1 MRAADF
7 TKMVEGDVVRT
18 KFATK
23 QAQKNK
29 DQYQR
34 QPDIEIPLYNRIR
47 NQSVLPKYAYLS
59 KDKLEPFDHFEIQP
73 KSPRVTQI
81 IGVTTDSRKVV
92 VSTFMAPPESVEKFV
107 AAMNRGGF
115 SDVPIQRVSI
125 KGYNDTDTKL
135 EVKQG
140 VAEAVAPD
148 QQLQSSV
155 LYHGTPTTAGYQG
168 IANQGLKIDPK
179 LIAQKYQGQEN
190 FAPLPGVYMTKE
202 FGNAVRYSFMSNVP
216 DEQYAEY
223 IKQEPNGYVFE
234 FLGKDLTTVSPDED
248 ELGDLLKRLVNTKN
262 LQPNLS
268 KIVQAVPEEL
278 RVKLQQPNVSFE
290 TIAVAGKW
298 LVDRISDS
306 TIQYLMKRYHNVV
319 NYSGIKPSAV
329 WVIPKPN
336 ERFLRDRQGT
346 NNTHNGY
353 FNYANKFGKKYDL
366 TEVKQGVAEGL
377 TIDVPN
383 EEWLQG
389 KIDYAKS
396 KGRDEWGAPFF
407 GSTTAYVRPNPQ
419 VSVVRLE
426 LLKGMR
432 NEQNNV
438 RKKDL
443 EWLMAHMEKTGKL
456 PPDPHGNEYAPYVMV
471 AYNGEAWVNEG
482 NHRIMAAYIL
492 GWKTMPVQLAYFDG
506 GERVQDGIMY
516 PGKIGL
522 GRPAGKPR

>member
-73 KSPRVTQI
+73 KSPTATRI
-81 IGVTTDSRKVV
+81 IGVTTDSRKVL
-92 VSTFMAPPESVEKFV
+92 VSTFMAPPETVEKFV

-140 VAEAVAPD
+140 MAEGFIEGVNTQTVSSDYVVHYVADQNDRDDPYEGDVPERINQFSGFKRMAFPIKKLKLRGYRFSPD
-148 QQLQSSV
+148 LAKEYSTMSA
-155 LYHGTPTTAGYQG
+155 TTSPP
-168 IANQGLKIDPK
+168 I
-179 LIAQKYQGQEN
+179 
-190 FAPLPGVYMTKE
+190 V
-202 FGNAVRYSFMSNVP
+202 V
-216 DEQYAEY
+216 
-223 IKQEPNGYVFE
+223 EPNGEIIDGYHRAQAAVMR
-234 FLGKDLTTVSPDED
+234 KDQTIDAFVGINTEN
-248 ELGDLLKRLVNTKN
+248 VN
-262 LQPNLS
+262 
-268 KIVQAVPEEL
+268 
-278 RVKLQQPNVSFE
+278 
-290 TIAVAGKW
+290 
-298 LVDRISDS
+298 
-306 TIQYLMKRYHNVV
+306 
-319 NYSGIKPSAV
+319 
-329 WVIPKPN
+329 
-336 ERFLRDRQGT
+336 
-346 NNTHNGY
+346 
-353 FNYANKFGKKYDL
+353 
-366 TEVKQGVAEGL
+366 KQGVTEGL

-383 EEWLQG
+383 EEWLQD

-407 GSTTAYVRPNPQ
+407 GSTTAYARPNPQ

-438 RKKDL
+438 RKTDL
-443 EWLMAHMEKTGKL
+443 EWLMARMEKTGKL
-456 PPDPHGNEYAPYVMV
+456 PLTNQGEEYAPFVMV
-471 AYNGEAWVNEG
+471 AYNGEAWVSEG
-482 NHRIMAAYIL
+482 NHRIMAAYRL
-492 GWKTMPVQLAYFDG
+492 GWKKMPVEIKYFDG
-506 GERVQDGIMY
+506 GERVESGIMY

-522 GRPAGKPR
+522 K

>member
-34 QPDIEIPLYNRIR
+34 QPDIEIPLYDRVR

-59 KDKLEPFDHFEIQP
+59 KDKLEPFDHFEIQI
-73 KSPRVTQI
+73 KSPTATRI
-81 IGVTTDSRKVV
+81 IGVTTDSRKVL
-92 VSTFMAPPESVEKFV
+92 VSTFMAPPETVEKFV

-135 EVKQG
+135 DERQG
-140 VAEAVAPD
+140 V
-148 QQLQSSV
+148 
-155 LYHGTPTTAGYQG
+155 T
-168 IANQGLKIDPK
+168 
-179 LIAQKYQGQEN
+179 
-190 FAPLPGVYMTKE
+190 
-202 FGNAVRYSFMSNVP
+202 
-216 DEQYAEY
+216 
-223 IKQEPNGYVFE
+223 
-234 FLGKDLTTVSPDED
+234 
-248 ELGDLLKRLVNTKN
+248 
-262 LQPNLS
+262 
-268 KIVQAVPEEL
+268 
-278 RVKLQQPNVSFE
+278 
-290 TIAVAGKW
+290 
-298 LVDRISDS
+298 
-306 TIQYLMKRYHNVV
+306 
-319 NYSGIKPSAV
+319 
-329 WVIPKPN
+329 
-336 ERFLRDRQGT
+336 
-346 NNTHNGY
+346 
-353 FNYANKFGKKYDL
+353 
-366 TEVKQGVAEGL
+366 EGL

-383 EEWLQG
+383 EEWLQD
-389 KIDYAKS
+389 KIDYAER

-456 PPDPHGNEYAPYVMV
+456 PLTNQGEEYAPFVMV
-471 AYNGEAWVNEG
+471 AYNGEAWVSEG
-482 NHRIMAAYIL
+482 NHRIMAAYRL
-492 GWKTMPVQLAYFDG
+492 GWKKMPVEIKYFDG

-522 GRPAGKPR
+522 